1 MSSLPF
7 LCLHYCIFTL
17 PFFLTILLI
26 VFFSLTLSF
35 RSSLLPHPFR
45 FYHLSFSCPSPVCCL
60 YSPRFSNPPQR
71 SQKRNPALAKCWQYR
86 LRIFRVHSS
95 SCSLS
100 ASFLLPPFLML
111 FFPVFPSF
119 LPILCLCFLNY
130 VRPGSFANR
139 SKVEK
144 ARSLWNVVFLADS
157 TSNASNGSTS
167 GPVLET

>member
-1 MSSLPF
+1 
-7 LCLHYCIFTL
+7 
-17 PFFLTILLI
+17 
-26 VFFSLTLSF
+26 
-35 RSSLLPHPFR
+35 
-45 FYHLSFSCPSPVCCL
+45 
-60 YSPRFSNPPQR
+60 
-71 SQKRNPALAKCWQYR
+71 
-86 LRIFRVHSS
+86 
-95 SCSLS
+95 
-100 ASFLLPPFLML
+100 LLPPFLML